1 MKGARHLTV
10 DAIAGAWARGD
21 IRPSGYTSVMGVG
34 VRRLR
39 LRDQLPDC
47 EVGVNQPAYRLESL
61 VSGKRVVD
69 VGCGFGPLRP
79 VVEAA
84 GGTWVGVEPFEGGAH
99 MVKGSA
105 EALPFADASFDV
117 AIMDAV
123 LEHVPDA
130 SKAFGE
136 VARVLRPGGLLV
148 GYVAFM
154 ECYHEI
160 SYSHLSFKALENF
173 ARQSGMRLV
182 RVCGGSRFGIDY
194 HLGVLLYPLPLQWVR
209 PIVAAGIRGVMR
221 AKSAAAYCGLRLGRR
236 MSHHEALELASLHFK
251 LEALR
256 QSNGFTFVIERLPD

>member
-1 MKGARHLTV
+1 M
-10 DAIAGAWARGD
+10 
-21 IRPSGYTSVMGVG
+21 
-34 VRRLR
+34 
-39 LRDQLPDC
+39 RDQLPDC
-47 EVGVNQPAYRLESL
+47 EVGVDQPAYRLSEL
-61 VSGKRVVD
+61 VAGKRVVD
-69 VGCGFGPLRP
+69 IGCGFGPLKP

-84 GGTWVGVEPFEGGAH
+84 GGTWIGVEPFEGGAH
-99 MVKGSA
+99 LVRGSA
-105 EALPFADASFDV
+105 EALPFPDQSFDV

-130 SKAFGE
+130 SKSFAE
-136 VARVLRPGGLLV
+136 VARVLRPGGLFV

-194 HLGVLLYPLPLQWVR
+194 HLAVLLHPLPVR
-209 PIVAAGIRGVMR
+209 WLRPALASSIRGLLRV
-221 AKSAAAYCGLRLGRR
+221 KSAAAYVGLRIARR
-236 MSHHEALELASLHFK
+236 MPHGEALELARLHYR

-256 QSNGFTFVIERLPD
+256 QSNGFTFVIERLPA